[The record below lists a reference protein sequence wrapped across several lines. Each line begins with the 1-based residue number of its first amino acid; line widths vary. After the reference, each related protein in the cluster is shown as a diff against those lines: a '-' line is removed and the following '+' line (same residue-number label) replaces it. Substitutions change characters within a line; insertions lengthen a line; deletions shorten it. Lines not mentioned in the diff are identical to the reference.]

1 MSIMTDINKVNIGK
15 RIYGMIEKIHQ
26 ERPLI
31 HNITNM
37 VAMNDSANIILAVGG
52 LPVMAH
58 AQEEVGE
65 MVKAAGAL
73 VLNIGTL
80 TPEQIES
87 MIIAGKVAN
96 SLKIPVILDP
106 VGAGATNLR
115 TESALRLQEKIKI
128 NIVRG
133 NFAEIS
139 ILAGLKGNI
148 KGVESIGTEKN
159 SVEIACSLARKYN
172 QIAIITGKQDVVTDG
187 KTVIKIDNGSPMLGT
202 ITATGCMVT
211 SLIATFAAVDDEDYL
226 LASTGALVCFGL
238 AGERAAVKA
247 QGPGSFKVNLFDEI
261 YNLNEKI
268 IGEGLKVNI
277 YEL

>member
-15 RIYGMIEKIHQ
+15 RIYGMIERIHQ

-172 QIAIITGKQDVVTDG
+172 QVAIITGKQDVVTDG
-187 KTVIKIDNGSPMLGT
+187 KTVIEIDNGSPMLGT

-211 SLIATFAAVDDEDYL
+211 SLIATFAAVGEDYL

-247 QGPGSFKVNLFDEI
+247 PGPGSFKVNLFDEI

>member
-15 RIYGMIEKIHQ
+15 RIYGMIERIHQ

-172 QIAIITGKQDVVTDG
+172 QVAIITGKQDVVTDG
-187 KTVIKIDNGSPMLGT
+187 KTVIEIDNGSPMLGT

-211 SLIATFAAVDDEDYL
+211 SLIATFAAVDEDYL

-247 QGPGSFKVNLFDEI
+247 PGPGSFKVNLFDEI

>member
-1 MSIMTDINKVNIGK
+1 MKSNKDSNVGK
-15 RIYGMIEKIHQ
+15 RISEILERIHQ

-37 VAMNDSANIILAVGG
+37 VAMNDTANIILAVGA
-52 LPVMAH
+52 LPIMAH

-87 MIIAGKVAN
+87 MIIAGRVAN

-115 TESALRLQEKIKI
+115 TESALRLQEKVKI

-139 ILAGLKGNI
+139 ILDGLKGNI

-172 QIAIITGKQDVVTDG
+172 QVAIITGKQDVVTDG
-187 KTVIKIDNGSPMLGT
+187 KRVVEIDNGSPMLRT
-202 ITATGCMVT
+202 ITATGCMAT
-211 SLIATFAAVDDEDYL
+211 SLIASFAAVDEDYL

-268 IGEGLKVNI
+268 ISEGLKVNI

>member
-1 MSIMTDINKVNIGK
+1 MNIKTDISEINLG
-15 RIYGMIEKIHQ
+15 EKIFEIIERIRL

-37 VAMNDSANIILAVGG
+37 VAMNDTANAILAIGG
-52 LPVMAH
+52 LPIMAH
-58 AQEEVGE
+58 AKEEVSE

-80 TPEQIES
+80 TLEQIDS
-87 MIIAGKVAN
+87 MIVAGEEAN
-96 SLKIPVILDP
+96 NLKKPVVLDP
-106 VGAGATNLR
+106 VGAGATYLR

-128 NIVRG
+128 DIVRG
-133 NFAEIS
+133 NHAEVS

-148 KGVESIGTEKN
+148 KGVESVGSGEN
-159 SVEIACSLARKYN
+159 AVEVARSLACKHN
-172 QIAIITGKQDVVTDG
+172 QVVIITGKQDIVTNG
-187 KTVIKIDNGSPMLGT
+187 KTVIEVNNGSPMLGT

-211 SLIATFAAVDDEDYL
+211 SLIATFAAVCNDYVM
-226 LASTGALVCFGL
+226 ASTGALVCFGL

-261 YNLNEKI
+261 YNLNEEI
-268 IGEGLKVNI
+268 ICKGLKVKI

>member
-172 QIAIITGKQDVVTDG
+172 QVAIITGKQDVVTDG
-187 KTVIKIDNGSPMLGT
+187 KTVIEIDNGSPMLGT

-211 SLIATFAAVDDEDYL
+211 SLIATFAAVGEDYL
-226 LASTGALVCFGL
+226 LALTGALVCFGL

-268 IGEGLKVNI
+268 ICEGLKVNI

>member
-15 RIYGMIEKIHQ
+15 RIYGMIERIHQ

-172 QIAIITGKQDVVTDG
+172 QVAIITGKQDVVTDS
-187 KTVIKIDNGSPMLGT
+187 KTVIEIDNGSPMLGT

-211 SLIATFAAVDDEDYL
+211 SLIATFAAVDEDYL
-226 LASTGALVCFGL
+226 LASTGALACFGL

>member
-15 RIYGMIEKIHQ
+15 RIYGMIERIHQ

-172 QIAIITGKQDVVTDG
+172 QVAIITGKQDVVTDG
-187 KTVIKIDNGSPMLGT
+187 KTVIEIDNGSPMLGT

-211 SLIATFAAVDDEDYL
+211 SLIATFAAVDEDYL

-238 AGERAAVKA
+238 AGERAAVKV

-268 IGEGLKVNI
+268 ICEGLKVNI

>member
-1 MSIMTDINKVNIGK
+1 MKSNNDTNVGK
-15 RIYGMIEKIHQ
+15 RISEILERIHKEK
-26 ERPLI
+26 PLI

-37 VAMNDSANIILAVGG
+37 VAMNDTANSILAIGA
-52 LPVMAH
+52 LPIMAH

-73 VLNIGTL
+73 LLNIGTL

-87 MIIAGKVAN
+87 MIVAGQVAN

-115 TESALRLQEKIKI
+115 TESALRLQEKVKI

-139 ILAGLKGNI
+139 ILAGLRGNI
-148 KGVESIGTEKN
+148 KGVESVGSEKN
-159 SVEIACSLARKYN
+159 SVGIACSLARKYN
-172 QIAIITGKQDVVTDG
+172 QVAIITGKRDIVTDG
-187 KTVIKIDNGSPMLGT
+187 KMVVEIDNGSPMLRT
-202 ITATGCMVT
+202 ITATGCMAT
-211 SLIATFAAVDDEDYL
+211 SLIASFAAVCDDYI

-238 AGERAAVKA
+238 AGERAALKA
-247 QGPGSFKVNLFDEI
+247 DGPGTFKLNLFDEI
-261 YNLNEKI
+261 YNLNEEI
-268 IGEGLKVNI
+268 ISKGLKVNI

>member
-1 MSIMTDINKVNIGK
+1 MSIMKDINKVNIGK
-15 RIYGMIEKIHQ
+15 RIYGIIERIHQ

-58 AQEEVGE
+58 ARKEVGE

-115 TESALRLQEKIKI
+115 TESSLRLQEKIKI

>member
-15 RIYGMIEKIHQ
+15 RIYGMIERIHQ

-87 MIIAGKVAN
+87 MMIAGKVAN

-172 QIAIITGKQDVVTDG
+172 QVAIITGKQDVVTDG
-187 KTVIKIDNGSPMLGT
+187 KTVIEIDNGSPMLGT

-211 SLIATFAAVDDEDYL
+211 SLIATFAAVGEDYL

>member
-1 MSIMTDINKVNIGK
+1 MKINKDRNIGK
-15 RIYGMIEKIHQ
+15 GISNILERIHKEK
-26 ERPLI
+26 PLI

-37 VAMNDSANIILAVGG
+37 VAMNDTANIILAIGA
-52 LPVMAH
+52 LPIMSH

-87 MIIAGKVAN
+87 MIIAGKEAN
-96 SLKIPVILDP
+96 NFKIPIILDP

-115 TESALRLQEKIKI
+115 TESALRLQEKVKI

-148 KGVESIGTEKN
+148 KGVESVGSEKN
-159 SVEIACSLARKYN
+159 SVEIAFSLARKCN
-172 QIAIITGKQDVVTDG
+172 QVAIITGKRDIVTDG
-187 KTVIKIDNGSPMLGT
+187 KIVVEIDNGSPMLRT
-202 ITATGCMVT
+202 ITATGCMAT
-211 SLIATFAAVDDEDYL
+211 SLIASFAAVCNDYV

-238 AGERAAVKA
+238 AGERAALKA
-247 QGPGSFKVNLFDEI
+247 EGPGTFKLNLFDEI
-261 YNLNEKI
+261 YNLNEEI
-268 IGEGLKVNI
+268 ICKGLKVNI

>member
-1 MSIMTDINKVNIGK
+1 MKSNKGISVGK
-15 RIYGMIEKIHQ
+15 KISEIFKKIRQEK
-26 ERPLI
+26 PLI

-37 VAMNDSANIILAVGG
+37 VAMNDTANIILAIGA
-52 LPVMAH
+52 LPIMAH

-80 TPEQIES
+80 SPEQIES
-87 MIIAGKVAN
+87 MIIAGQVAN
-96 SLKIPVILDP
+96 SLEIPIILDP

-115 TESALRLQEKIKI
+115 TESALSLQEKVKI

-139 ILAGLKGNI
+139 ILAGFKGNI
-148 KGVESIGTEKN
+148 KGVESVGSEKN
-159 SVEIACSLARKYN
+159 SVEIAYSLARKYN
-172 QIAIITGKQDVVTDG
+172 QVAMITGEKDIVTDG
-187 KTVIKIDNGSPMLGT
+187 KRVVEIDNGSPMLRT
-202 ITATGCMVT
+202 ITATGCMAT
-211 SLIATFAAVDDEDYL
+211 SLIASFAAVCDDYV

-238 AGERAAVKA
+238 AGERAALKA
-247 QGPGSFKVNLFDEI
+247 KGPGTFRANLFDEM
-261 YNLNEKI
+261 YNLDEEI
-268 IGEGLKVNI
+268 ICRGLKVNI

>member
-15 RIYGMIEKIHQ
+15 RIYGIIERIHQ

-172 QIAIITGKQDVVTDG
+172 QVAIITGKQDVVTDG
-187 KTVIKIDNGSPMLGT
+187 KTVIEIDNGSPMLGT

-211 SLIATFAAVDDEDYL
+211 SLIATFAAVDEDYL

-261 YNLNEKI
+261 YNLSEKI
-268 IGEGLKVNI
+268 ICEGLKVNI

>member
-80 TPEQIES
+80 TPEHIES

-172 QIAIITGKQDVVTDG
+172 QVAIITGKQDVVTDG
-187 KTVIKIDNGSPMLGT
+187 KTVIEIDNGSPMLGT

-211 SLIATFAAVDDEDYL
+211 SLIATFAAVGEDYL

>member
-1 MSIMTDINKVNIGK
+1 MNIKTGISKINLGGNIFEIIE
-15 RIYGMIEKIHQ
+15 RIRQ

-37 VAMNDSANIILAVGG
+37 VAMNDSANIILAIGG

-58 AQEEVGE
+58 AQAEVRE
-65 MVKAAGAL
+65 MVRVAGAL

-80 TPEQIES
+80 TPEQIDS
-87 MIIAGKVAN
+87 MIAAGEEAN
-96 SLKIPVILDP
+96 NLKKPVVLDP
-106 VGAGATNLR
+106 VGAGATHLR
-115 TESALRLQEKIKI
+115 TESALRLQKRIKI

-133 NFAEIS
+133 NHAEVS
-139 ILAGLKGNI
+139 ILAGLKGSI
-148 KGVESIGTEKN
+148 KGVESVGSGEN
-159 SVEIACSLARKYN
+159 AVEVARSLARKHN
-172 QIAIITGKQDVVTDG
+172 QVVIITGKQDIVTDG
-187 KTVIKIDNGSPMLGT
+187 KTVIEINNGSPMLGT

-211 SLIATFAAVDDEDYL
+211 SLIATFAAVCNDYVM
-226 LASTGALVCFGL
+226 ASTGALVCFGL

-247 QGPGSFKVNLFDEI
+247 QGPGSFKVNLFDEV

-268 IGEGLKVNI
+268 ICKGLKVNI

>member
-15 RIYGMIEKIHQ
+15 RIYGMIERIHQ

-80 TPEQIES
+80 TPTQIES

-172 QIAIITGKQDVVTDG
+172 QVAIITGKQDVVTDG
-187 KTVIKIDNGSPMLGT
+187 KTVIEIDNGSPMLGT

-211 SLIATFAAVDDEDYL
+211 SLIATFAAVDEDYL

-261 YNLNEKI
+261 YNLNEKVI
-268 IGEGLKVNI
+268 YEGLKVNI

>member
-1 MSIMTDINKVNIGK
+1 MTDINKVNIGK
-15 RIYGMIEKIHQ
+15 RIYGMIERIHQ
-26 ERPLI
+26 EKPLI

-58 AQEEVGE
+58 AREEVGE

-87 MIIAGKVAN
+87 MIIAGKMAN
-96 SLKIPVILDP
+96 SLKVPVILDP

-128 NIVRG
+128 NIIRG

-159 SVEIACSLARKYN
+159 SVEIACSLAQKYN
-172 QIAIITGKQDVVTDG
+172 QVAIITGKQDVVTDG
-187 KTVIKIDNGSPMLGT
+187 KTVIEIDNGAPMLGT

-211 SLIATFAAVDDEDYL
+211 SLIATFAAVDEDYL
-226 LASTGALVCFGL
+226 WASTGALVCFGL

-268 IGEGLKVNI
+268 ICEGLKVNI

>member
-15 RIYGMIEKIHQ
+15 RIYGMIERIHQ

-172 QIAIITGKQDVVTDG
+172 QVAIITGKQDVVTDG
-187 KTVIKIDNGSPMLGT
+187 KTVIEIDNGSPMLGT

-211 SLIATFAAVDDEDYL
+211 SLIATFAAVDEDCL

-238 AGERAAVKA
+238 AGERAAVKV

-268 IGEGLKVNI
+268 ICEGLKVNI

>member
-1 MSIMTDINKVNIGK
+1 MNRKTGISEINLG
-15 RIYGMIEKIHQ
+15 EKIFEIIERIRQ

-37 VAMNDSANIILAVGG
+37 VAMNDSANIILAIGG

-58 AQEEVGE
+58 AKEEVSE
-65 MVKAAGAL
+65 MVEAAGAL

-87 MIIAGKVAN
+87 MIAAGEEAN
-96 SLKIPVILDP
+96 NLKKPVVLDP
-106 VGAGATNLR
+106 VGAGATHLR
-115 TESALRLQEKIKI
+115 TESALRLQERIKI
-128 NIVRG
+128 DIVRG
-133 NFAEIS
+133 NHAEVS
-139 ILAGLKGNI
+139 ILEGLKGSI
-148 KGVESIGTEKN
+148 KGVESVGSGEN
-159 SVEIACSLARKYN
+159 AVEVARFLARKHN
-172 QIAIITGKQDVVTDG
+172 QVVIITGKQDIVTDG
-187 KTVIKIDNGSPMLGT
+187 KTVIEINNGSPMLGT

-211 SLIATFAAVDDEDYL
+211 SLIATFAAVCNDYVM
-226 LASTGALVCFGL
+226 ASTGALVCFGL

-247 QGPGSFKVNLFDEI
+247 QGPGSFKVNLFDEV

-268 IGEGLKVNI
+268 ICKGLKVNI

>member
-15 RIYGMIEKIHQ
+15 RIYGMIERIHQ

-172 QIAIITGKQDVVTDG
+172 QVAIITGKQDVVTGG
-187 KTVIKIDNGSPMLGT
+187 KTVIEIDNGSPMLGT

-211 SLIATFAAVDDEDYL
+211 SLIATFAAVDEDYL

-268 IGEGLKVNI
+268 IGEDLKVNI